1 MSLTYRRTSH
11 GSSSK
16 PTRSWTS
23 KKADAAAINTYIKG
37 GIDAYTYDGYDG
49 VYGYPWYLGTDLNWW
64 NTEAFEKYGLDPK
77 KLPTTL
83 DELYAQA
90 ITMAEKSHGTMP
102 LISIA
107 PALGDL
113 AAQGVKVYKDG
124 KFTFNTDQAV
134 EIIQKYVELYA
145 KKAMPPEVLQNNYL
159 GNSKLFLQGKVAWT
173 TGSASFPVDLKKS
186 APKLLPH
193 VAMTTRI
200 GVPPLFVQGICVS
213 ADSKNPNLA
222 LAFAQYVTN
231 NANQV
236 DFVKLAQ
243 GFLPGTKE
251 ANENTD
257 SFTSVI
263 SDPQMK
269 KAAEALADEM
279 KSAKIGEP
287 MAYTDAMKA
296 YVGQQI
302 SSVMQGDISA
312 KDALDRAVKY
322 CNDHVTK

>member
-1 MSLTYRRTSH
+1 
-11 GSSSK
+11 
-16 PTRSWTS
+16 
-23 KKADAAAINTYIKG
+23 
-37 GIDAYTYDGYDG
+37 
-49 VYGYPWYLGTDLNWW
+49 
-64 NTEAFEKYGLDPK
+64 
-77 KLPTTL
+77 
-83 DELYAQA
+83 
-90 ITMAEKSHGTMP
+90 
-102 LISIA
+102 
-107 PALGDL
+107 
-113 AAQGVKVYKDG
+113 
-124 KFTFNTDQAV
+124 
-134 EIIQKYVELYA
+134 
-145 KKAMPPEVLQNNYL
+145 
-159 GNSKLFLQGKVAWT
+159 
-173 TGSASFPVDLKKS
+173 
-186 APKLLPH
+186 
-193 VAMTTRI
+193 
-200 GVPPLFVQGICVS
+200 

-231 NANQV
+231 HANQV

-269 KAAEALADEM
+269 KAAEALAGEM

-302 SSVMQGDISA
+302 SSAMRGDISA